1 MKIALDSMGGDCAPE
16 MIIEGAVEAASEGE
30 GRFKIVLVGKKEI
43 IESYIADKRLSDGN
57 IEIVDAPEVIG
68 MSESPATA
76 VRRKRNSSIVTAMRL
91 QKEGAVQAVV
101 SAGNTGAV
109 VASSLVFL
117 GRLRGVNRP
126 AIAINLPSKNGGTI
140 LLDGGANSDCDA
152 HNLLQFALMGSIYAE
167 NLLGRTS
174 PRVGL
179 LSIGEE
185 KSKGNE
191 LTRGTYELLEGSELN
206 FVGNVEGRD
215 IFMGKVDVVVTD
227 GFTGNIVL
235 KFSESIVQYLSSLV
249 REGLGRYPL
258 AKLGAAMMK
267 PVFRDIGLVLD
278 YAEYGGAPLLGL
290 NGVVIIGHGG
300 SSARAI
306 KNAVLAAEKIVK
318 SDINGIIK
326 AKAEEERSCH

>member
-1 MKIALDSMGGDCAPE
+1 MKIALDSMGGDHAPE
-16 MIIEGAVEAASEGE
+16 MIIDGAVEAANEGD
-30 GRFKIVLVGKKEI
+30 GRFQIVLVGKKEI
-43 IESYIADKRLSDGN
+43 LEKYIADKRLSNGN

-76 VRRKRNSSIVTAMRL
+76 VRRKKNSSIVTAMRL
-91 QKEGAVQAVV
+91 QKEGAVGAVV

-109 VASSLVFL
+109 VASSLVSL
-117 GRLRGVNRP
+117 GRLRGISRP
-126 AIAINLPSKNGGTI
+126 AIAINLPSKTGGTI

-152 HNLLQFALMGSIYAE
+152 HNLLQFAFMGSIYAD
-167 NLLGRTS
+167 NLLGRTR

-191 LTRGTYELLEGSELN
+191 LTREAHELLAGSELN

-215 IFMGKVDVVVTD
+215 IFMGEVDVVVTD

-235 KFSESIVQYLSSLV
+235 KFSESIVNYLSNLV
-249 REGLGRYPL
+249 REGLGKYPF

-267 PVFRDIGLVLD
+267 PVFRDIGLALD

-290 NGVVIIGHGG
+290 KGVVIIGHGG

-306 KNAVLAAEKIVK
+306 KNAVLAAERIVT
-318 SDINGIIK
+318 SNINGIIK
-326 AKAEEERSCH
+326 AKAEEERS